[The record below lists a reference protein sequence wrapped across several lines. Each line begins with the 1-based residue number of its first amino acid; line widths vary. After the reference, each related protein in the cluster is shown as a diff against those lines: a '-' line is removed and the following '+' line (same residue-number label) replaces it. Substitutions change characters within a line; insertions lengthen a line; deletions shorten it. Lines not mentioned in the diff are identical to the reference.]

1 MKVRPPTCEWL
12 ERQRR
17 ADRQRARE
25 EGFAKGTPV
34 VPEPSAKKEGR

>member
-1 MKVRPPTCEWL
+1 VPDIQLNDWL
-12 ERQRR
+12 ERCRR

-34 VPEPSAKKEGR
+34 VPEVPAKKEGR